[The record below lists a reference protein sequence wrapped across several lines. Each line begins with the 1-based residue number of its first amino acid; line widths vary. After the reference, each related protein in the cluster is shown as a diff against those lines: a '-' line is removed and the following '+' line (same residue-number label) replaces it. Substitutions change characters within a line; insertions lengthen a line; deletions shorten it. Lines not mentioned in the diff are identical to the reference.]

1 MMHEPEKS
9 DSAIVA
15 TKPANKTG
23 RPAAEQVERRAETGR
38 NVDQRSTRRAQNRE
52 SVSQALGHVRQAVT
66 IRCVSPDTPGRS
78 RMP

>member
-15 TKPANKTG
+15 TKPANKAG
-23 RPAAEQVERRAETGR
+23 RLAAEQVERRAGTEG
-38 NVDQRSTRRAQNRE
+38 NADQQSTCRAQNRE
-52 SVSQALGHVRQAVT
+52 SVSQALGCVRQAAMICGLSLNT
-66 IRCVSPDTPGRS
+66 FGRS